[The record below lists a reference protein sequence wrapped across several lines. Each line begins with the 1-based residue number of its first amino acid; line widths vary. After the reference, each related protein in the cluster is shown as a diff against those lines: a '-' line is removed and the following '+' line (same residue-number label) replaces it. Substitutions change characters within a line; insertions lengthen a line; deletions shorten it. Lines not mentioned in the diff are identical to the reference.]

1 MSLDEDRIQ
10 MIWEK
15 WSKNPNRNVYTLIR
29 RLRENGFKVIRSY
42 RVAYS
47 GSCVAG
53 YYGEHSHIVIKMNNY
68 EVILCEK
75 SGTIVYKTISPKI
88 ENVHVN
94 YEL

>member
-1 MSLDEDRIQ
+1 MYIDEDKIQ
-10 MIWEK
+10 KIWKK

-42 RVAYS
+42 RVAIE

-53 YYGEHSHIVIKMNNY
+53 YYGEHTHIVIKMNSYNI
-68 EVILCEK
+68 ILCEK
-75 SGTIVYKTISPKI
+75 SGAIVYKVMSPKI

>member
-1 MSLDEDRIQ
+1 MNIDEDKIQ
-10 MIWEK
+10 KIWKK
-15 WSKNPNRNVYTLIR
+15 WSKDPNRNVYTLIR

-42 RVAYS
+42 RVAVE

-53 YYGEHSHIVIKMNNY
+53 YYGEHTHIVIKMNSY
-68 EVILCEK
+68 QIILCEK
-75 SGTIVYKTISPKI
+75 SGTIVYKVMSPKI

>member
-1 MSLDEDRIQ
+1 MNIDEDKIQ
-10 MIWEK
+10 KIWKK

-42 RVAYS
+42 RVAVE

-53 YYGEHSHIVIKMNNY
+53 YYGEHTHIVIKMNSY
-68 EVILCEK
+68 DVILCEK
-75 SGTIVYKTISPKI
+75 SGMIVYKVMSPKI
-88 ENVHVN
+88 ENIHVN

>member
-1 MSLDEDRIQ
+1 MDEDKIQ
-10 MIWEK
+10 EIWEK
-15 WSKNPNRNVYTLIR
+15 WSKNPNRNTYTLIR

-42 RVAYS
+42 RVAIS

-53 YYGEHSHIVIKMNNY
+53 YYGEHSHIVIKMNSY
-68 EVILCEK
+68 EIILCEK